1 MSWPDADRERRSVDS
16 TVTEPPNPPPYGQPP
31 QQAALPGCW
40 WHPARQTGLRCVRCD
55 RPACPDCLREAS
67 VGYQCVDCVTSAQQ
81 HHRARSAAYRRAG
94 LGTRTVAGA
103 RVPQRVVVVPLLIA
117 VNVIVYALTVFQAR
131 DVMSNHNSPVFND
144 GVLWP
149 EVVVLFDE
157 WWRLLTSGFLH
168 YGLLHLAMNMLALW
182 VLGRDL
188 EMLLGRVRFLA
199 VYFLS
204 MFAGGAAVFVF
215 GDPATGTAGASG
227 AIYGLMGA
235 ILVAVLRLRLNPMT
249 AIGIIVLN
257 VAISVSI
264 PNISLLGHLGG
275 LVAGAVAMVAMVYA
289 PERNRAAYQ
298 AGALALVAVA
308 LVGLVF
314 YRDAQ
319 LADQVCRAYPALCG
333 A

>member
-1 MSWPDADRERRSVDS
+1 MPWTAAGRERRSVDS
-16 TVTEPPNPPPYGQPP
+16 TVTEPPNPPPYGQPS
-31 QQAALPGCW
+31 QQALPGCW
-40 WHPARQTGLRCVRCD
+40 WHPARQTALRCVRCD

-67 VGYQCVDCVTSAQQ
+67 VGHQCIDCVTSAQQ
-81 HHRARSAAYRRAG
+81 HHRAQSVAYRRAG
-94 LGTRTVAGA
+94 YGERTVAGA
-103 RVPQRVVVVPLLIA
+103 RVPGRLVVVPLLIA
-117 VNVIVYALTVFQAR
+117 VNVVVYALTAFQAG
-131 DVMSNHNSPVFND
+131 DVMNNYLSPVFAD

-149 EVVVLFDE
+149 EAVVLIDE

-204 MFAGGAAVFVF
+204 MFAGAVAVFVL
-215 GDPATGTAGASG
+215 GEPGTATAGASG

-235 ILVAVLRLRLNPMT
+235 VLVAVLRLRLNPTT
-249 AIGIIVLN
+249 AIAIIVLN
-257 VAISVSI
+257 VFLSMSI

-289 PERNRAAYQ
+289 PEKNRAAYQ
-298 AGALALVAVA
+298 SGALGILAVA
-308 LVGLVF
+308 FVGLVV

-319 LADQVCRAYPALCG
+319 LAEQLCTLYPVCA
-333 A
+333 